1 MAGSARDFIIRG
13 ATQHDAEAMAHVEE
27 AARALMQEQGISLDI
42 LEIPDDFTDPTDW
55 DLGLVAE
62 VDGHI
67 VGMVRLTQLDSDLV
81 ALDQVSVHPSMSH
94 QGIGRALLLATADL
108 CRKRGYTAVTG
119 TTFREVVFNAHFY
132 AALGAIED
140 THPHPAMAGRRRVEA
155 DIGLDALGPRT
166 VMRVTL

>member
-1 MAGSARDFIIRG
+1 
-13 ATQHDAEAMAHVEE
+13 MAHVEE
-27 AARALMQEQGISLDI
+27 AARALMQEQGISLDF
-42 LEIPDDFTDPTDW
+42 LEIPDDFTEPTDW

-62 VDGHI
+62 VDGHV
-67 VGMVRLTQLDSDLV
+67 VGMVRLTELDSDLV

-155 DIGLDALGPRT
+155 DIGLDARGPRT

>member
-1 MAGSARDFIIRG
+1 
-13 ATQHDAEAMAHVEE
+13 
-27 AARALMQEQGISLDI
+27 MQEQGISLDF
-42 LEIPDDFTDPTDW
+42 LEIPDDFTEPTDW

-67 VGMVRLTQLDSDLV
+67 IGMVRLTELDSDLV

-119 TTFREVVFNAHFY
+119 TTFREVVFNAHFC
-132 AALGAIED
+132 AALGAIK
-140 THPHPAMAGRRRVEA
+140 TRTRTRRWPAGAGSKQTLAWTPSVLAPSCASPCESTSTAACSTGRRKPN
-155 DIGLDALGPRT
+155 PRAKFQG
-166 VMRVTL
+166 VWS